1 MKKSVE
7 KFERKRGKVYMKK
20 ILKHGKQV
28 TAFLLAVILTATLL
42 PTEYLNN
49 ILPEKLP
56 WMVKAAEIVHSGT
69 DGDLKWSLDSE
80 GCLRISGSGDYKN
93 HAWTTYSD
101 EIKTAIVDVD
111 NITRTSVMFY
121 RCSSLTSLDVAGFD
135 TSKVTNMNG
144 MFEGCRSL
152 TSLDVSHFDTSS
164 VKGMDSMFSACSS
177 LTSLNLSG
185 FDTSS
190 VTDMRFM
197 FSYCDSLTSLDLSN
211 FDTSKVTDM
220 NGMFFRCSSLTSLDL
235 SNFDTSSVTQMGL
248 MFSYCSSL
256 TSLDVAG
263 IGTSKVTDMNGIFAY
278 CSSLTS
284 LDVASFDITNVS
296 GIDYI
301 LEECPQLSKINT
313 PINTDSEKGE
323 LPQVDGQQWMDTSGK
338 VYTMLPGNIDHS
350 IVLTRGSTGGGGDTG
365 ETTIPKRITED
376 MLFTTKNCLYL
387 NNETYNKMI
396 STLRLDMADIGGDS
410 RWGDFCIAYKT
421 VLSDGVTGQL
431 KRIGESL
438 LGKLSGRDISAE
450 KVQAE
455 LALDYVN
462 HVDSYSAYSQSVYD
476 ACNSSISSNKKIL
489 GILKTASSSSGDLL
503 KATASDEEIKEL
515 AKALDSIFAYG
526 DDLKIEQDF
535 KKILKSS
542 EVLKKSSKVLKIT
555 GKSISAFQVGLSILT
570 LKLTSED
577 MLSHY
582 MSLVDKNSGIYTG
595 LKVNYNRLKRQEIT
609 EYALELLDQEGIGDI
624 LNFMMDAALGA
635 DTGPSA
641 VVAIVGVIY
650 KVTDLLMS
658 ACGVIDLEDWQKA
671 QFALNDQMWL
681 QSAVSNQYINIINN
695 YLGTVSYDTN
705 TLKNNYQ
712 DAYEL
717 YLSCVLQTP
726 EYLKDFSYNEVYN
739 GTLKKDLKKYK
750 SLLTYDQYIQSCL
763 KNANADYTYTVN
775 DGKATITGT
784 SNSSSYASAKAMGDE
799 QGFFCLDIPEE
810 VDGYPVEAI
819 GTGVFQNDTDIAAVS
834 IPSSVKMIGNGAF
847 KGCNN
852 IQEVF
857 FENGLEKIDQS
868 AFEGCTNLLS
878 ADVPDTVSEIGEN
891 AFEKDVELS
900 SSPGSQAKTYSDE
913 NGNEFVSREKTVTA
927 ISVKKMPGKTEYEMS
942 EDLDLTGMVLE
953 ATYGDGTT
961 EEISDGFSGFFVEKQ
976 KGENQVKIYYNG
988 VVTDIKVQI
997 TSGECDYTIRYL
1009 DELGNEIHDPVIGT
1023 AEIGTEITLEK
1034 PQIPGFVCKD
1044 DNNNAVIGEFNVF
1057 SIIYS
1062 NLPKKDISKAS
1073 VQYQNEYVET
1083 GNLIEPD
1090 VMVQLNGITLR
1101 RNVDYTVEYTNNLN
1115 VGIANIWVVGTGE
1128 YDGIVLRNFNI
1139 SKKQT
1144 TEVVNG
1150 NNDTKQNNLS
1160 NPSVVNISGISL
1172 SGISKQIA
1180 AGKKI
1185 KLTAQGIPRSAPLPN
1200 LTWTSSNPKVAIVT
1214 QTGVVTVKK
1223 KTGGKSVTIT
1233 ATAAD
1238 GSGISASWK
1247 IKSMKGVVKKIAVSG
1262 VKTVKAGKSLKLK
1275 AKVTGTKGANKK
1287 LKWTSSNT
1295 KYATV
1300 TSSGKV
1306 KTFKAGKGKKVKI
1319 TAMATDGSNKKKTL
1333 TIKIK

>member
-1 MKKSVE
+1 
-7 KFERKRGKVYMKK
+7 MKK

-28 TAFLLAVILTATLL
+28 LAFLLVVILTTTLL
-42 PTEYLNN
+42 PTEYLSN

-56 WMVKAAEIVHSGT
+56 WMVKAANIVYSGK
-69 DGDLKWSLDSE
+69 DGDLDWSIDSE
-80 GCLRISGSGDYKN
+80 GCLRISGSGDYN
-93 HAWTTYSD
+93 SHEWTGYSD
-101 EIKTAIVDVD
+101 EIKTAVVDVD
-111 NITRTSVMFY
+111 NITSAHEMFLG
-121 RCSSLTSLDVAGFD
+121 CSSLTSLELA
-135 TSKVTNMNG
+135 
-144 MFEGCRSL
+144 
-152 TSLDVSHFDTSS
+152 
-164 VKGMDSMFSACSS
+164 
-177 LTSLNLSG
+177 
-185 FDTSS
+185 
-190 VTDMRFM
+190 
-197 FSYCDSLTSLDLSN
+197 N
-211 FDTSKVTDM
+211 FDTSKVTSM
-220 NGMFFRCSSLTSLDL
+220 TNMFYNCSSLTSLDL
-235 SNFDTSSVTQMGL
+235 ASFNTGNVTDMGWMFRECISLTSLDLTSFNTGNVTDMGW
-248 MFSYCSSL
+248 MFFGCSSL
-256 TSLDVAG
+256 TSLDL
-263 IGTSKVTDMNGIFAY
+263 TSFNTGNVTDMGGMFWG

-284 LDVASFDITNVS
+284 LDLTSFNIGNVTDMYGMFEGCSSLTSLELANFDTSKVTSMRNMFNKCSSLTSLDLTSFNTENVTDMAGMFRECISLTSLDLSSFNITNVTDTYS
-296 GIDYI
+296 IF
-301 LEECPQLSKINT
+301 LACNSLLKINT
-313 PINTDSEKGE
+313 PINTTYGMGE
-323 LPQVDGQQWMDTSGK
+323 LPEADGQQWTDTSGK
-338 VYTMLPGNIDHS
+338 VYTKLPGNIEHS
-350 IVLTRGSTGGGGDTG
+350 IVLTRGSTGESGDTG
-365 ETTIPKRITED
+365 ETTTPKRVTED

-396 STLRLDMADIGGDS
+396 STLRLDMADVGGDS
-410 RWGDFCIAYKT
+410 RWDDFCIAYKT

-624 LNFMMDAALGA
+624 LNFMMDAALGT

-681 QSAVSNQYINIINN
+681 QSAVNDQYINIINN

-763 KNANADYTYTVN
+763 KNANAAYTYTVN

-784 SNSSSYASAKAMGDE
+784 SNSSSYASAKAMDDE

-819 GTGVFQNDTDIAAVS
+819 GEGVFQNDADIVAVS
-834 IPSSVKMIGNGAF
+834 IPSSVKMLGESAF
-847 KGCNN
+847 EGCSNL
-852 IQEVF
+852 QEVF
-857 FENGLEKIDQS
+857 LENGLEKIDQR

-878 ADVPDTVSEIGEN
+878 ADVPDTVSDIGEN
-891 AFEKDVELS
+891 AFEQYVELS
-900 SSPGSQAKTYSDE
+900 SNSGSKANNYADE
-913 NGNEFVSREKTVTA
+913 NGNEFLSREKTVTA
-927 ISVKKMPGKTEYEMS
+927 ISVKQMPSKTEYVMS
-942 EDLDLTGMVLE
+942 EELDLTGMVLE
-953 ATYGDGTT
+953 ATYADGTT
-961 EEISDGFSGFFVEKQ
+961 DEVSDGFSGFFVEKQ

-988 VVTDIKVQI
+988 AVTDIKVQI
-997 TSGECDYTIRYL
+997 ASGECDYTIRYL
-1009 DELGNEIHDPVIGT
+1009 DELGNEIHDPVTGT

-1057 SIIYS
+1057 SITYS

-1073 VQYQNEYVET
+1073 IQYQNEYVET

-1090 VMVQLNGITLR
+1090 VMVQLNSITLR

-1139 SKKQT
+1139 SKKQ
-1144 TEVVNG
+1144 
-1150 NNDTKQNNLS
+1150 
-1160 NPSVVNISGISL
+1160 
-1172 SGISKQIA
+1172 
-1180 AGKKI
+1180 
-1185 KLTAQGIPRSAPLPN
+1185 R
-1200 LTWTSSNPKVAIVT
+1200 
-1214 QTGVVTVKK
+1214 
-1223 KTGGKSVTIT
+1223 
-1233 ATAAD
+1233 
-1238 GSGISASWK
+1238 
-1247 IKSMKGVVKKIAVSG
+1247 
-1262 VKTVKAGKSLKLK
+1262 
-1275 AKVTGTKGANKK
+1275 
-1287 LKWTSSNT
+1287 
-1295 KYATV
+1295 
-1300 TSSGKV
+1300 
-1306 KTFKAGKGKKVKI
+1306 
-1319 TAMATDGSNKKKTL
+1319 
-1333 TIKIK
+1333 